1 MDFFTKRSIGPP
13 ERHLEQFFRSA
24 RPDSKEFVTRDFF
37 HPGIRGRCVL
47 CHDEPVGAVDGS
59 NGPRVTRVIGVYNA
73 EGTLMGELQYLWRRT
88 FSGEHCA
95 LCDITH
101 GSLRRRPDW
110 DRCASAFSERRGL
123 AISLFHLDDAPVA
136 VTGHFD
142 FAAPSVFFE
151 TSDGNVVRVMGPE
164 DLATCDHSPEALFAA
179 LDRALDL
186 RS

>member
-1 MDFFTKRSIGPP
+1 M
-13 ERHLEQFFRSA
+13 
-24 RPDSKEFVTRDFF
+24 
-37 HPGIRGRCVL
+37 
-47 CHDEPVGAVDGS
+47 
-59 NGPRVTRVIGVYNA
+59 TRVIGVYNA

-101 GSLRRRPDW
+101 GTFRRRPEW
-110 DRCASAFSERRGL
+110 ERRASAFTDRRGL
-123 AISLFHLDDAPVA
+123 APELFHLDDAPVS
-136 VTGHFD
+136 VTAHPD

-151 TSDGNVVRVMGPE
+151 SSDGEMVRVMGPE
-164 DLATCDHSPEALFAA
+164 DLAACDHSPDAFFAA